1 MFSIL
6 LLASSCLSLTLAA
19 TIQVHNAHDLTNAL
33 SHVKPGDT
41 IHLADGEYHGSF
53 KAHVAATAEKPILMT
68 GTRKATLSS
77 TSYGFHLEGVSH
89 WTLKGFTIHNSK
101 KGLVLD
107 GSSHNTLDGLEVA
120 HISEE
125 GVHFRK
131 GSSDNLLTNSHIHH
145 TGLKSPG
152 FGEGVYIGS
161 AVSHWENT
169 HTPDR
174 SDRNR
179 IEHNQIGPN
188 VGAESIDVK
197 EGTCCGVISTNH
209 FDGTGMS
216 GVHFADSWID
226 LKGDKYTVEH
236 NEGVH
241 SVKDGI
247 QVHHQAPAMEG
258 LKTIGLLGGC
268 HNKLIGNKCS
278 QIHGKCVVV
287 ESPHT
292 ILHANDCPNEV
303 K

>member
-152 FGEGVYIGS
+152 FGKPMKLMHLG
-161 AVSHWENT
+161 
-169 HTPDR
+169 
-174 SDRNR
+174 
-179 IEHNQIGPN
+179 
-188 VGAESIDVK
+188 K
-197 EGTCCGVISTNH
+197 TN
-209 FDGTGMS
+209 F
-216 GVHFADSWID
+216 
-226 LKGDKYTVEH
+226 KK
-236 NEGVH
+236 
-241 SVKDGI
+241 
-247 QVHHQAPAMEG
+247 
-258 LKTIGLLGGC
+258 
-268 HNKLIGNKCS
+268 S
-278 QIHGKCVVV
+278 QERECTLV
-287 ESPHT
+287 
-292 ILHANDCPNEV
+292 LR
-303 K
+303 